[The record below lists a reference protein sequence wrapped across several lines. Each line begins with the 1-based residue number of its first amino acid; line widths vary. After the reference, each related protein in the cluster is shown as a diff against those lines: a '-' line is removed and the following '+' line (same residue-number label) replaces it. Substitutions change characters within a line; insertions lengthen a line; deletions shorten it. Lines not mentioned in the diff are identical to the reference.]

1 MFAYNSPC
9 YCFSNLHVSYGCNH
23 TEQANIHP
31 PSKFKYVCTAH
42 CTLSHVD
49 IHCDRLLVH
58 SHRRTVLTA
67 PLYGVSQGVLLL
79 GYIVAFRFGIYQV
92 TLPEDPLLYTSFADM
107 FKIFTA
113 LVFVCINIGM
123 STSLAPDYAKA
134 KVSAK
139 RIFSLL
145 DRKPKPDAYSE
156 HGVKLVSY
164 QAQILN
170 HNPVCKSE
178 ISLLVLNSPTG
189 RFPW

>member
-1 MFAYNSPC
+1 MLQLTVQPRCLCKHSTTLFLLMVHSHNTQQCCIYTCAPHSIY
-9 YCFSNLHVSYGCNH
+9 Y
-23 TEQANIHP
+23 
-31 PSKFKYVCTAH
+31 TAGQNYH
-42 CTLSHVD
+42 
-49 IHCDRLLVH
+49 DRLLFH

-79 GYIVAFRFGIYQV
+79 GYIVAFRFGIHQV
-92 TLPEDPLLYTSFADM
+92 TLPEDHLLYTSFADM

-164 QAQILN
+164 QTQIL
-170 HNPVCKSE
+170 KSE
-178 ISLLVLNSPTG
+178 FCRSEICLQLFLILK
-189 RFPW
+189 